1 LDSGYSVVFEDDGC
15 PRTKTLK
22 MMAVPE
28 LETDVPEQEI
38 EDDGCPRT
46 GRCQNKM
53 VDVPE

>member
-22 MMAVPE
+22 MMG
-28 LETDVPEQEI
+28 VPEQEDAI